1 MEEEGKTIASAM
13 YIVPTPI
20 GNLDDITLRAI
31 SVLKAATLIAAE
43 DTRHSKILLDKLG
56 IAGTRMISCNEQN
69 EAERVELIAKEVGNG
84 GVVAQISD
92 AGTPMISDPGYKLV
106 SQLVARGVKVIP
118 LPGPCAAI
126 TALCAAALPTNKF
139 LFCGFLPTKDKE
151 LSARLE
157 IVRHSDA
164 TTVFYE
170 SPRRI
175 VATLQK
181 LQEIDPHRQIAV
193 CREMTKTFES
203 IYRNT
208 VSNVLQYFTEHEDE
222 VRGEFVLVVGPYT
235 PSEAEQNTLSQA
247 AQQALAKLVGPL
259 KVNDACKLVAELTGE
274 SRNRLYEYA
283 LILKQGKD

>member
-1 MEEEGKTIASAM
+1 MEDEVKTIASAM

-31 SVLKAATLIAAE
+31 AVLKAATLIAAE

-56 IAGTRMISCNEQN
+56 ISGTRMISCNEQN
-69 EAERVELIAKEVGNG
+69 EAERVEIISQEVANG

-151 LSARLE
+151 LTARLE
-157 IVRHSDA
+157 ILRHSDT

-175 VATLQK
+175 VPTLKK
-181 LQEIDPHRQIAV
+181 LQEIDPERQIAV

-208 VSNVLQYFTEHEDE
+208 VTEVLQYLTEHEDE
-222 VRGEFVLVVGPYT
+222 VRGEFVLVVGPYIPT
-235 PSEAEQNTLSQA
+235 EEEQNTLSA
-247 AQQALAKLVGPL
+247 VAQQALVKLVGPL

-283 LILKQGKD
+283 LTLKQGKA